1 MVVNELD
8 LGFEWQWRKEVELQL
23 QYTLSDE
30 RSNTSSSNPA
40 IIQGSRRLALQL
52 QFNY

>member
-1 MVVNELD
+1 L
-8 LGFEWQWRKEVELQL
+8 EWQWRKEVELQL

-30 RSNTSSSNPA
+30 RSNTSTTNPA
-40 IIQGSRRLALQL
+40 IIAGSRRLALQL